1 MIGSKKNVLL
11 SFQGQKRLDG
21 QDAFRK
27 VNYAEKIFKKSRYI
41 LQIFLAVIYQFVL
54 EALEELIYLF
64 ID

>member
-27 VNYAEKIFKKSRYI
+27 VNYAEKYSKN
-41 LQIFLAVIYQFVL
+41 LDGQIYPSKFLNVIYQLVL
-54 EALEELIYLF
+54 EA
-64 ID
+64 